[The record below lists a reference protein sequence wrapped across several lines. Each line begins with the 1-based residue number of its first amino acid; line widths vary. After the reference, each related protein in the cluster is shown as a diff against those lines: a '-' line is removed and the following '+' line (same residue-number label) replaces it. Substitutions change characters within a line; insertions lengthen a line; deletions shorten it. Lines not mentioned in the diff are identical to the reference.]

1 MTDNA
6 GPATPPEQGA
16 SQPKSVPRPECV
28 CGGKGPMLSQM
39 LEMMMPSAAAGEHF
53 KNARLEFLKGVRELL
68 DQRIESLSETQH
80 KGTKLNV
87 E

>member
-1 MTDNA
+1 
-6 GPATPPEQGA
+6 
-16 SQPKSVPRPECV
+16 
-28 CGGKGPMLSQM
+28 MLSQV

-68 DQRIESLSETQH
+68 DQRIQTLSEKQH

>member
-1 MTDNA
+1 MNDTAERASEPTETPCA
-6 GPATPPEQGA
+6 G
-16 SQPKSVPRPECV
+16 CV

-39 LEMMMPSAAAGEHF
+39 LELMMPTAAAGEHF

-68 DQRIESLSETQH
+68 DQRIQSMSEKQP
-80 KGTKLNV
+80 KGTRVNV

>member
-1 MTDNA
+1 MNESTGSA
-6 GPATPPEQGA
+6 PSSEQTA
-16 SQPKSVPRPECV
+16 SQASGCV

-39 LEMMMPSAAAGEHF
+39 LDLMMPSAAAGEHF

-68 DQRIESLSETQH
+68 DQRIHSLSEKPRT
-80 KGTKLNV
+80 GTKLNV

>member
-1 MTDNA
+1 MNDST
-6 GPATPPEQGA
+6 GPATPPEHAEETKATPGQ
-16 SQPKSVPRPECV
+16 ECL
-28 CGGKGPMLSQM
+28 CGGRGPMLSQM

-53 KNARLEFLKGVRELL
+53 KNARLEFLKGVRGLL
-68 DQRIESLSETQH
+68 DQRIQSLSDNPR